1 MKVTVYH
8 QDKSV
13 TKSKKH
19 IITQFIKFLFKE
31 YPLNE
36 DLKIY
41 FLSERVGKMTTGS
54 RTTNHTIK
62 VLSKN
67 RINRD
72 ILRTLSHEWVHEYQ
86 MSVVKRK
93 KQSDIGSQNEN
104 EANALSG
111 SLIKKFEKKF
121 PNFEDMM
128 YEED

>member
-13 TKSKKH
+13 TESKKH

-54 RTTNHTIK
+54 RTTNHIIK

-128 YEED
+128 YEKD